1 MMILAVA
8 YRVLDSTLS
17 WITNFD
23 IQVSHLVAL
32 VHVHTTH
39 GRELDAGFK
48 VSAGLIV
55 DREHRHGSV
64 RQRLGPDLKVD
75 VFMSVRQ

>member
-32 VHVHTTH
+32 VHVH

-55 DREHRHGSV
+55 DREHCHGSV